1 MKKVGKI
8 ILAIVIAVII
18 AVVSALVYTL
28 TNGFTSDVKN
38 FMLIRD
44 GEYILADT
52 QGVSIHG
59 GETFEVYHY
68 DEDDDISVKIIPLE
82 IENDFMFTLSGYD
95 YSWNSDVVRYS
106 EDFTNFFTVEIDQD
120 KNTVNISGRLQ
131 TILQKYAETLN
142 GTLESMQGLP
152 ASDMFR
158 LSVTTDKSTLSLDFR
173 ILANVESISLSEGEL
188 SFS

>member
-8 ILAIVIAVII
+8 ILVIVIAVII

-28 TNGFTSDVKN
+28 TNGFTSDAKR

-44 GEYILADT
+44 GEYILADA
-52 QGVSIHG
+52 QGVSIYG

-68 DEDDDISVKIIPLE
+68 DDDDDISVNIIPLE
-82 IENDFMFTLSGYD
+82 VENDFMFTLSGYD
-95 YSWNSDVVRYS
+95 YSWNNDVVRYS
-106 EDFTNFFTVEIDQD
+106 EDFTQYFTIEIDQEE
-120 KNTVNISGRLQ
+120 NTIKLLGRMQTVLQ
-131 TILQKYAETLN
+131 NYANPLN
-142 GTLESMQGLP
+142 GTLERMQGLP

-173 ILANVESISLSEGEL
+173 ILAPVESIT
-188 SFS
+188 FSDNLLF